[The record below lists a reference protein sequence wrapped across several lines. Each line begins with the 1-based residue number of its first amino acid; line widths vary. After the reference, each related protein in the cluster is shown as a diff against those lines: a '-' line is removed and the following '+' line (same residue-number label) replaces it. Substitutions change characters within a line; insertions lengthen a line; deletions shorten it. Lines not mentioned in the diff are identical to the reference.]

1 MEGHIFSTGGML
13 THVCM
18 LFLTSF
24 RIMCYLQRKEMLLEE
39 YLSKEDRGSSQKK
52 IDDAF
57 KEDLFAAYRGIG
69 L

>member
-1 MEGHIFSTGGML
+1 
-13 THVCM
+13 
-18 LFLTSF
+18 
-24 RIMCYLQRKEMLLEE
+24 MCYLQRKEMLLEE